1 MKRVRVIPTLLI
13 EQGRLVKTI
22 KFGKRTY
29 VGDPVNTVKIFSDK
43 EVDELMLLDIGVA
56 KSGKA
61 PDFGMLREI
70 ASECFIPFGYGG
82 GIRTLDHARQAFDA
96 GVEKVVLNTAL
107 FETPDL
113 PAQIGRIYGA
123 QAVVASLDVKKG
135 MFGGPRVVTQCGTKK
150 VPGSVLDVARRVVA
164 AGVGEILLTAVDRD
178 GTFDGYD
185 LDLIRQIAETVEVP
199 VIASGG
205 ARDIPDF
212 LNAIRDSGASA
223 VAAGAQFVFKGPH
236 RAVLVN
242 YPSQTVLREGLF
254 NHLGPTDGA
263 P

>member
-29 VGDPVNTVKIFSDK
+29 VGDPVNTVRIFSDK

-56 KSGKA
+56 KAGKE
-61 PDFGMLREI
+61 PDFNLLREI

-82 GIRTLDHARQAFDA
+82 GIRTLEQARRAFDA

-107 FETPDL
+107 HRAPKL
-113 PAQIGRIYGA
+113 ASKIARMYGN
-123 QAVVASLDVKKG
+123 QAVVASIDVKKG
-135 MFGGPRVVTQCGTKK
+135 LLGGPKVMTECG
-150 VPGSVLDVARRVVA
+150 SRRVSGDVTDIA
-164 AGVGEILLTAVDRD
+164 RNAVDAGAGEILLTAMDRD

-185 LDLIRQIAETVEVP
+185 MELIRRVTAAVDVP

-205 ARDIPDF
+205 ARGIPDF
-212 LNAIRDSGASA
+212 LAAIKEGGASA
-223 VAAGAQFVFKGPH
+223 VAAGAHFVFKGPH

-242 YPSQTVLREGLF
+242 YPSQAVLREGLF
-254 NHLGPTDGA
+254 NHLGPEDVVV
-263 P
+263 

>member
-43 EVDELMLLDIGVA
+43 EVDELVLLDIGAA
-56 KSGKA
+56 KSAKG
-61 PDFGMLREI
+61 PDFAMLRDI
-70 ASECFIPFGYGG
+70 ASECLLPSGDGG
-82 GIRTLDHARQAFDA
+82 GFRTLDQARQAFDA
-96 GVEKVVLNTAL
+96 GVEKVVLKTAL
-107 FETPDL
+107 FDTPDL
-113 PAQIGRIYGA
+113 PGQVGRIYGA

-135 MFGGPRVVTQCGTKK
+135 MFGGPRVVTQCGTRK
-150 VPGSVLDVARRVVA
+150 VAGSVIEVARRVVA
-164 AGVGEILLTAVDRD
+164 AGAGEILLTAVDRD

-185 LDLIRQIAETVEVP
+185 LDLVKQVATAVDVP

-212 LNAIRDSGASA
+212 LSAIREAGASA

-242 YPSQTVLREGLF
+242 YPSQAVLREGLF
-254 NHLGPTDGA
+254 NHLGPADGT

>member
-22 KFGKRTY
+22 RFGKRTY
-29 VGDPVNTVKIFSDK
+29 VGDPVNTVRIFSDK

-56 KSGKA
+56 RAGKE
-61 PDFGMLREI
+61 PDFDMLREI

-82 GIRTLDHARQAFDA
+82 GIRTLDHARRAFDA

-107 FETPDL
+107 HTVPTL
-113 PAQIGRIYGA
+113 AGKIARIYGN

-135 MFGGPRVVTQCGTKK
+135 LLGGPKVMTACGTKR
-150 VPGSVLDVARRVVA
+150 VPGDVTEIAQRAVE
-164 AGVGEILLTAVDRD
+164 AGAGEILLTAIDRD
-178 GTFDGYD
+178 GTFGGYD
-185 LDLIRQIAETVEVP
+185 MDLVRRVSTAVDVP

-205 ARDIPDF
+205 ARGIPDF
-212 LNAIRDSGASA
+212 LDAIKEGGASA

-242 YPSQTVLREGLF
+242 YPSQAALRDGLF
-254 NHLGPTDGA
+254 SKLNPEDVLN
-263 P
+263 